1 MGLVWYHVRSN
12 PTVSALGRR
21 TLQRLTGEN
30 TI

>member
-1 MGLVWYHVRSN
+1 MGLVWYHVRNN